1 MSKQI
6 ITILIVSVIILVIIY
21 LLNNIVLRENFESKS
36 QDMLGN
42 FRKMQRYGRKRKEE
56 FIGNII
62 YKIKS
67 GLRRAKL

>member
-6 ITILIVSVIILVIIY
+6 ITILIVSVIILLIIY

-67 GLRRAKL
+67 GMRKAKL